1 MVVKCKIKL
10 SDICTM
16 PVFKMASHN
25 AGIGKTDYTVV
36 KDFNAN
42 EEENLKSLIDSL
54 LNRTYT
60 TGKYQTKRIYE
71 PKERLIYILDY
82 PHRVV
87 QHALIDELESTF
99 INMFIKDSYA
109 CIKGRGIHQAS
120 LRTTEFIQTNEY
132 CLKMDIR
139 KFYPS
144 ISHDI
149 LYKMLERK
157 FKDEGILWLFKDII
171 YSFPGETNVPIGN
184 LTSQWFGNFYMT
196 ALDRFIKETLKI
208 KYYLRYCDDFLL
220 FSNDKTEL
228 NNAKYRIIDFLKN
241 ELHLTLSK
249 CDLFKTSRGV
259 DFVGYRHFKHYLL
272 LRKSTAKRIKK
283 KLPKIYQ
290 KYKAG
295 LILPDEFR
303 SIVDSYIG
311 WAEWANAYNF
321 IKSTKL
327 LEYRSEVMARFS
339 DIAEEN
345 DKNLRKLEGEKV
357 RIDDWLDKTI
367 KITNFRVEPS
377 NYKDKNGKVRNR
389 IGFEF
394 YYEGTPRVIF
404 TSACTL
410 MYLIPKYC
418 KKDDPLEAKI
428 IKKADGQY
436 ILG

>member
-1 MVVKCKIKL
+1 
-10 SDICTM
+10 M
-16 PVFKMASHN
+16 PVFKKASHN
-25 AGIGKTDYTVV
+25 AGLGKSDHKAV
-36 KDFNAN
+36 KIFNSN
-42 EEENLKSLIDSL
+42 EDENLKGLIESL

-60 TGKYQTKRIYE
+60 TGEYRSNIIYE
-71 PKERLIYILDY
+71 PKEREIFILDY
-82 PHRVV
+82 EHRVV
-87 QHALIDELESTF
+87 QHALIDELEETF
-99 INMFIKDSYA
+99 VNMFIKDTYA

-120 LRTTEFIQTNEY
+120 LRTTEFVQSNEY

-144 ISHDI
+144 INHDI
-149 LYKMLERK
+149 LYRMLERK
-157 FKDEGILWLFKDII
+157 FKDKGILWLFKDII

-184 LTSQWFGNFYMT
+184 LTSQWFGNFYMS
-196 ALDRFIKETLKI
+196 ALDRLVKEELKT
-208 KYYLRYCDDFLL
+208 KCYLRYCDDFLL
-220 FSNDKTEL
+220 FSNSKYEL
-228 NNAKYRIIDFLKN
+228 NDAKYQIIDFLDS
-241 ELHLTLSK
+241 ELRLKLSK

-259 DFVGYRHFKHYLL
+259 DFVGYRHFGHYLL
-272 LRKSTAKRIKK
+272 LRKSTAKGIKK

-295 LILPDEFR
+295 IISPDEFR

-327 LEYRSEVMARFS
+327 LEYRSEIMGKFS
-339 DIAEEN
+339 EIAEEN

-357 RIDDWLDKTI
+357 KIDEWLDKTI

-377 NYKDKNGKVRNR
+377 NYKDKNGKARNR

-394 YYEGTPRVIF
+394 YYEGSPRVIF

-418 KKDDPLEAKI
+418 KKDDPLETKI
-428 IKKADGQY
+428 IKKPDGQY